1 MATLRRFEDL
11 ECWQLARTFNKEIF
25 LLANS
30 GWLAKEFELKGQL
43 KRVALSISNNIA
55 EGFDRYSDKDFIK
68 FLDYSSAS
76 CSETKNMLYLILD
89 LEFLTKETTDRLM
102 KELETI
108 QSKILALIKYL
119 ATTTRQ

>member
-76 CSETKNMLYLILD
+76 CSEIKNMLYLILD